1 VKWEVG
7 DEGDE
12 GDGGAGEAGGEI
24 SNAQF
29 PSSHSQF

>member
-1 VKWEVG
+1 MKWEVG